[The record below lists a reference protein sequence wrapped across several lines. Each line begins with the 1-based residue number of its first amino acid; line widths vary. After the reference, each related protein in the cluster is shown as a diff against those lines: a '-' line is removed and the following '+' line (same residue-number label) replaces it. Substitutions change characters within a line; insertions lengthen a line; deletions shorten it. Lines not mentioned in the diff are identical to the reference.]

1 MSQVNT
7 IKYCNNLINAYCNN
21 LITNIAYCNNL
32 ITNTA
37 YCNNLINRWQLK
49 DFIAYLVKFSLEK

>member
-1 MSQVNT
+1 M

-32 ITNTA
+32 I
-37 YCNNLINRWQLK
+37 NRWQLK